1 MIFQLILFLNITYN
15 KQRRDAVSLRIWV
28 YNYIPSVVREINTME
43 LYKKVLKSKN
53 VWLVDF
59 YAPWCG
65 HCQTFA
71 PEFQLTA
78 KVAN

>member
-1 MIFQLILFLNITYN
+1 MNSTYN
-15 KQRRDAVSLRIWV
+15 GQRRDAVSLRIWV

-53 VWLVDF
+53 VWLIDF

-65 HCQTFA
+65 HC
-71 PEFQLTA
+71 
-78 KVAN
+78 

>member
-1 MIFQLILFLNITYN
+1 MIFQLILFLNSTYN
-15 KQRRDAVSLRIWV
+15 GQRRDAVSLRIWV

-53 VWLVDF
+53 VWLIDF

-65 HCQTFA
+65 HC
-71 PEFQLTA
+71 
-78 KVAN
+78 